1 VFIVTVHVVAEPE
14 QAPLQPENALP
25 AAGTAVSVTRV
36 PLANVW
42 LHPLEPA
49 QLMPAGLE
57 VTVPLPPT
65 VTCSVSFCTTAAKL
79 APTLSAAFIVT
90 VQVGALPEHAPV
102 QPTKVLPDAGAA
114 DSVTTVP
121 RGYEWLH
128 VLEPVQLMPGGFEVT
143 EPAPPTVTW
152 SGSICPAC
160 AKWAETFWAALAT
173 ITQSAVVPE
182 HAPPHPINVWSVAG
196 AALRVTVV
204 PNGNCWVQLLGPTHR
219 SPPGLDVTVPE
230 PPIMATMGAVCAD
243 PVAVGFDVPPAPFEE
258 NPPPH
263 AARKPATEY
272 TAPKRNIDF
281 IFTAFTAH
289 QRPRSG
295 GGKCSALQCKR
306 SFKPTLQNLNCAD
319 LMRRKWI
326 PAEWISSEWTPD

>member
-114 DSVTTVP
+114 DNVTAVP
-121 RGYEWLH
+121 LAYDWLH
-128 VLEPVQLMPGGFEVT
+128 VLEPVQLMPTGFEVT
-143 EPAPPTVTW
+143 EPPPPTVT
-152 SGSICPAC
+152 
-160 AKWAETFWAALAT
+160 
-173 ITQSAVVPE
+173 
-182 HAPPHPINVWSVAG
+182 
-196 AALRVTVV
+196 
-204 PNGNCWVQLLGPTHR
+204 
-219 SPPGLDVTVPE
+219 
-230 PPIMATMGAVCAD
+230 
-243 PVAVGFDVPPAPFEE
+243 
-258 NPPPH
+258 
-263 AARKPATEY
+263 
-272 TAPKRNIDF
+272 
-281 IFTAFTAH
+281 
-289 QRPRSG
+289 
-295 GGKCSALQCKR
+295 
-306 SFKPTLQNLNCAD
+306 
-319 LMRRKWI
+319 
-326 PAEWISSEWTPD
+326 